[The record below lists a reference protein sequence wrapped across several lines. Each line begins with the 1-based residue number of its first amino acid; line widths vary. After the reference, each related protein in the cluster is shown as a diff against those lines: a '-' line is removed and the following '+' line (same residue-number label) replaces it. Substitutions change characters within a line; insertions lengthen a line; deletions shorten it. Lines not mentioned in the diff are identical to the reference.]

1 MERHLKSADGG
12 ANLLMDDKARI
23 IKKALSLGARVA
35 GIAAVDAINRFAPA
49 GYRPDDMLKGALSV
63 IVLGGNEPTAGAWRS
78 GTNRVLG
85 SIGYN
90 RSLLAAAARRLAYFI
105 EDQFGYYAIPVPSG
119 NRTGRY
125 PYISL
130 KLCAEQAGLG
140 SRSMAGGVI
149 LNPRYGLLYFNAV
162 ITTMPLEEDGP
173 LADPVCPH
181 SSCVRLWEKKKT
193 TPCISSCPDCLSGG
207 IKAGRIQWMEYRQ
220 DCCYP
225 RAQTTAMDIFQK
237 LLLEAVN
244 EPDADRRKAILFGS
258 HFTRTV
264 RSVAYSS
271 ELSAQCFNCLK
282 RCPVVR
288 RRVKKLQ

>member
-1 MERHLKSADGG
+1 
-12 ANLLMDDKARI
+12 MDDKAHI
-23 IKKALSLGARVA
+23 IEKALSLGARVSGVA
-35 GIAAVDAINRFAPA
+35 GVDSINQFVPA
-49 GYRPDDMLKGALSV
+49 GHRPGDMLKGAQCV

-90 RSLLAAAARRLAYFI
+90 RTFLAAAARRLAYFI
-105 EDQFGYYAIPVPSG
+105 EDQFGYYAIPIPSG
-119 NRTGRY
+119 NRTGHY

-130 KLCAEQAGLG
+130 KLCAEHAGLG
-140 SRSMAGGVI
+140 NRSMAGGVI
-149 LNPRYGLLYFNAV
+149 LNPRYGMLYFNGV

-173 LADPVCPH
+173 LDDPVCPH
-181 SSCVRLWEKKKT
+181 SSCVRLWERKRT
-193 TPCISSCPDCLSGG
+193 TPCISSCPDCLSGE
-207 IKAGRIQWMEYRQ
+207 IKGGRIQWMEYRQ

-225 RAQTTAMDIFQK
+225 RAQTTAMDVFQK

-244 EPDADRRKAILFGS
+244 EPDAERRKAILYGS

-288 RRVKKLQ
+288 RRGKKLR

>member
-1 MERHLKSADGG
+1 
-12 ANLLMDDKARI
+12 MDAKAQI
-23 IKKALSLGARVA
+23 IEKALSLGARVA
-35 GIAAVDAINRFAPA
+35 GVARVDAINRFAPP
-49 GYRPDDMLKGALSV
+49 GYRPDDLLKGALSV

-78 GTNRVLG
+78 GTHRVLG

-90 RSLLAAAARRLAYFI
+90 RTLLATAARRLAYFI
-105 EDQFGYYAIPVPSG
+105 EDHFEYYSIPIPSG
-119 NRTGRY
+119 NRTGHY

-130 KLCAEQAGLG
+130 KLCAEHAGLG

-149 LNPRYGLLYFNAV
+149 LNPQYGLLYFNAV
-162 ITTMPLEEDGP
+162 ITTIPLEEDGP
-173 LADPVCPH
+173 LDDPVCPH
-181 SSCVRLWEKKKT
+181 SSCVRLWGKKRT
-193 TPCISSCPDCLSGG
+193 TPCISSCPDCLSGE
-207 IKAGRIQWMEYRQ
+207 IKAERIHWMEYRQ

-225 RAQTTAMDIFQK
+225 RAQTTAMDVFQK

-271 ELSAQCFNCLK
+271 ELSAQCYNCLK

-288 RRVKKLQ
+288 RRVKKLH